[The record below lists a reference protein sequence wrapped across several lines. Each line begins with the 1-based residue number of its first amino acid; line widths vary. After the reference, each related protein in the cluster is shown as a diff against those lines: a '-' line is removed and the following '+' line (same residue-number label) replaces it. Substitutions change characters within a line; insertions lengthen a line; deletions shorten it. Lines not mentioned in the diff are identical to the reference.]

1 MFKFKHHLAGTRYDF
16 EPCTLVLDEVKIA
29 MMKVLA
35 STKEASMKKRVL
47 NNIEEFDDEQ
57 SEGVSTTQ
65 CSSNMFKNK
74 GKEKSSDDVQATLNQ
89 LYRKGIK
96 EKLMLKLLKRE
107 ILSLMMNRLF

>member
-1 MFKFKHHLAGTRYDF
+1 
-16 EPCTLVLDEVKIA
+16 
-29 MMKVLA
+29 
-35 STKEASMKKRVL
+35 
-47 NNIEEFDDEQ
+47 
-57 SEGVSTTQ
+57 
-65 CSSNMFKNK
+65 MFKNK